1 MTPPVVPDRS
11 SRFPAALL
19 AAYVVGVVLS
29 PLGYVAT
36 GALGDFR
43 TSFALAALPLLAA
56 SIGFLLWRYLRE
68 GQDDERG
75 AGALR
80 VVEALGLAF
89 VVGFLVLASGARLT
103 RGAQR
108 IGIAAGFALAAMVL
122 ALALV
127 LPRRSALE
135 ARLARVPRRAATAA
149 LVALLLAALAAV
161 GVALA
166 TPARFV

>member
-1 MTPPVVPDRS
+1 
-11 SRFPAALL
+11 
-19 AAYVVGVVLS
+19 
-29 PLGYVAT
+29 
-36 GALGDFR
+36 
-43 TSFALAALPLLAA
+43 
-56 SIGFLLWRYLRE
+56 
-68 GQDDERG
+68 
-75 AGALR
+75 
-80 VVEALGLAF
+80 
-89 VVGFLVLASGARLT
+89 VGFLVLASGARLT

>member
-1 MTPPVVPDRS
+1 MTPRVLPERPPRL
-11 SRFPAALL
+11 PAALL
-19 AAYVVGVVLS
+19 AACVIGLVLS

-43 TSFALAALPLLAA
+43 ASFALVALPLLVA
-56 SIGFLLWRYLRE
+56 SIAFLLWRYLRAAR
-68 GQDDERG
+68 DDARG
-75 AGALR
+75 AGALG
-80 VVEALGLAF
+80 VAEALGIAV

-108 IGIAAGFALAAMVL
+108 VGIAAGFALAATVI

-135 ARLARVPRRAATAA
+135 ARLARVPRGAAVAA

-166 TPARFV
+166 TPARFP